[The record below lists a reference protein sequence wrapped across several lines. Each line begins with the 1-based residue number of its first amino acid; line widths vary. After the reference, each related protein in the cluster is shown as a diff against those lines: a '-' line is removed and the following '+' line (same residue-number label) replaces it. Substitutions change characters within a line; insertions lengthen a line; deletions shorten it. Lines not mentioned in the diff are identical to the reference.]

1 MVCKHSSFLWDDL
14 MVLLYFAKLV
24 RKTFSFILLIC
35 LLVYIGGYQL
45 FYCLYQQSLKTE
57 MKAYLKE
64 NKTSK
69 FGTRL
74 EFEIEG
80 NQIKDKS
87 FSWEEEN
94 EEFRYHNEL
103 YDVVN
108 IENQEC
114 KLILICIKDND
125 ENQLENQLKEIHKI
139 NKTGSS
145 KSSQNNFKSFS
156 VFYLQKQPRLFI
168 SGKGKKENPPDFS
181 SNLSTS
187 FFDILLPPP
196 RC

>member
-108 IENQEC
+108 IENQEG

-145 KSSQNNFKSFS
+145 KTSQINFIVSPKEIACSVTQPAPSDVNCIFS
-156 VFYLQKQPRLFI
+156 DKNRPLHLAI
-168 SGKGKKENPPDFS
+168 A
-181 SNLSTS
+181 
-187 FFDILLPPP
+187 
-196 RC
+196 